1 MSDQPSAP
9 YRLPPLPPL
18 ALILELALVVFLA
31 LSVTSAW
38 RDDDPGL
45 QLPGGEAEWLTSSA
59 HLAAQTWH
67 TYGYIPLWQ
76 PYLEFGE
83 PLIDNPFSFVLNP
96 FSTLPSMLHGAE
108 NGIKYSVV
116 WTALIA
122 GVGGWVLGRVLGF
135 GWLGRVLLAALILGK
150 GNMHAMIGT
159 GYFQLGVSQAY
170 FPWVIAGTLATLR
183 SARSRWPVV
192 LTAVSFTLMFWA
204 GNVWYTLPT
213 LITIALLTVT
223 HAVNFGR
230 AFTAQRINWAP
241 LKRIAVA
248 GVLTFGLSAIL
259 FVPVWANRDRIGDHP
274 DDRNAGTPVDIVR
287 VVEQFVDGRFE
298 LYTQGV
304 APGGRQFYY
313 SYIAPLWFVI
323 LMVVVLPPVRPW
335 LYRPGAPRGWQ
346 VWSVGLFMIVFATI
360 WGVGGNPIFVW
371 LYQNMPLLGQWRF
384 VGRALAV
391 ASFWIG
397 VLLVMRVDGLW
408 RATQQES
415 FAWLRNRR
423 LPVDVLRG
431 SLVIVVIVA
440 SASAALQVNNQWP
453 VFARPGRSAN
463 TFDPACAA
471 WLRQAYPDRELT
483 VWTLNYDTV
492 VVYLQNRIRLYNIT
506 ADFTMIPLP
515 STLLQNVRL
524 RRILPEFGITWLD
537 SIRAFFTE
545 NGYELVENSPH
556 GSTEFPCLWRRPDAL
571 EYAYSI
577 PLTVAVTP
585 ITALPASLTTPI
597 TTLRRLPDRIALLV
611 EGDPADSLVV
621 TVQETAYPGWRVWVD
636 DQPARLES
644 VGGQIGVVLSPG
656 SGLRRVYFQ
665 YQPPLLYL
673 GGFIT
678 LLTWAFCCLFL
689 LRAERVLPAPVRV
702 WAARLAASVQRSF
715 RHGDNGRAA
724 AALAR
729 IGRFLVDPG
738 VLDRDYRREERPLLP
753 PGNSAAIDVSAPAPD
768 TDANADDLH
777 GDGDQPRSNT

>member
-9 YRLPPLPPL
+9 YRLPPLPLL
-18 ALILELALVVFLA
+18 ALILELAFVIYLA

-38 RDDDPGL
+38 QNDDPSL

-59 HLAAQTWH
+59 YLAAQTWH
-67 TYGYIPLWQ
+67 EHGYIPLWQ

-96 FSTLPSMLHGAE
+96 FSTLPSLLHGAV

-223 HAVNFGR
+223 HSVNFGR
-230 AFTAQRINWAP
+230 AFTVQRINWAP
-241 LKRIAVA
+241 VKRIVVA
-248 GVLTFGLSAIL
+248 GVLTFGLSAML

-323 LMVVVLPPVRPW
+323 LMVVLLPPVRPW

-346 VWSVGLFMIVFATI
+346 VWSVGLFMIVFSTL
-360 WGVGGNPIFVW
+360 WGAGGNPIFVW
-371 LYQNMPLLGQWRF
+371 LYQNVPLLGQWRF

-408 RATQQES
+408 RAVHHPD
-415 FAWLRNRR
+415 WLAHLRARR
-423 LPVDVLRG
+423 FPVDLAQSALIIGVA
-431 SLVIVVIVA
+431 VA
-440 SASAALQVNNQWP
+440 SAAAALQVNNQWP
-453 VFARPGRSAN
+453 VFARPGRTAN
-463 TFDPACAA
+463 TFDPVCAA
-471 WLRQAYPDRELT
+471 WLRQAYPNRELA

-492 VVYLQNRIRLYNIT
+492 AVYLQNRIRLYNIT
-506 ADFTMIPLP
+506 ADFTMIPIP
-515 STLLQNVRL
+515 STLLQDVQL
-524 RRILPEFGITWLD
+524 RRMLPEFGITWLD

-545 NGYELVENSPH
+545 NGYEQVADSPTA
-556 GSTEFPCLWRRPDAL
+556 GTDYPCLWRRPDAL
-571 EYAYSI
+571 AYAFSI
-577 PLTVAVTP
+577 PLEVAESR
-585 ITALPASLTTPI
+585 IADLPASMTTPVSG
-597 TTLRRLPDRIALLV
+597 LARWPDRIAVLL
-611 EGDPADSLVV
+611 EGDPSESLVV

-636 DQPARLES
+636 DHPARLES
-644 VGGQIGVVLSPG
+644 VGGQIGVVLPPG

-689 LRAERVLPAPVRV
+689 LRAERVLPAPVRAWV
-702 WAARLAASVQRSF
+702 ARLAASLQRRF
-715 RHGDNGRAA
+715 QPEDGGRAA
-724 AALAR
+724 AMLAR
-729 IGRFLVDPG
+729 LGRFLVDPA
-738 VLDRDYRREERPLLP
+738 VLDRDYQREERPLLP
-753 PGNSAAIDVSAPAPD
+753 PGKSAPADLPAAGPD
-768 TDANADDLH
+768 AERDN
-777 GDGDQPRSNT
+777 GDQPRSNT